1 MKYIILKNKELFKSN
16 IYKYV
21 LVYYFITL
29 LYFLLNKSVLV
40 SGEVSVKFCLGL
52 ESVLDSSSIEIIMK
66 ATLISLIVYLT
77 YTIYSFDII
86 NNSQYIYLRTNSKKI
101 LLLNISMVLLYI
113 FFIRIIL
120 LLILSIFIK
129 ISFDVIVLDILFS
142 FFISLLSFLFLN
154 TIMLKNNGLKGL
166 FFIISI
172 VSLIISF
179 IYINYIYLI
188 IMCIIYLVIIFYIN
202 SPQRTID
209 FFMNS

>member
-179 IYINYIYLI
+179 IYINYVYLI